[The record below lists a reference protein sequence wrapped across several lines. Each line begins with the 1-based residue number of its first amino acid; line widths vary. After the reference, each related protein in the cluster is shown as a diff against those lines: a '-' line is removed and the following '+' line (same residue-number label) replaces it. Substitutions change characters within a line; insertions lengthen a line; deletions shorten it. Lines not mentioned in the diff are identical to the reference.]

1 MFSESVVEVEGVNIP
16 NPAKME
22 ATVVVEEE
30 TQRRI
35 FNVKSCAISFVER
48 ILKNKKQQVP

>member
-35 FNVKSCAISFVER
+35 FEWKELR
-48 ILKNKKQQVP
+48 D